1 MWKYRNDFMV
11 LKVIWV
17 LIMLKFQIFLNA
29 EYKPYSGR
37 TYIKLPK
44 ELDHIVK
51 GLLIIQ
57 NIDSNEYLNDCWS
70 FELWRLL
77 SSKNEKVW

>member
-1 MWKYRNDFMV
+1 
-11 LKVIWV
+11 
-17 LIMLKFQIFLNA
+17 MLKFQIFLNA

-57 NIDSNEYLNDCWS
+57 NIDSNECLNDCWS
-70 FELWRLL
+70 FEL
-77 SSKNEKVW
+77 